1 MICSTL
7 TPNRSEKENPCYTQ
21 IILQEI
27 RILEIRELHNGWLQ
41 CGLKKLLASKKAAD
55 LLKALKKLQRNYF
68 PEFGNTVVDIFEERY
83 KRNISWEVQVE
94 AIKIIGK
101 QHLVKALP
109 LLEQIVKKNMEHDMV
124 TMEAAA
130 YFRIVRLNMRD
141 VSPIIKSFG
150 NIGFNFVEVQ

>member
-1 MICSTL
+1 M
-7 TPNRSEKENPCYTQ
+7 
-21 IILQEI
+21 
-27 RILEIRELHNGWLQ
+27 
-41 CGLKKLLASKKAAD
+41 LASKKAAD

-68 PEFGNTVVDIFEERY
+68 PKFGNTVVDIFEERY

-130 YFRIVRLNMRD
+130 AYFRIVRLNMRD